1 MSKIKINFSQ
11 IKVCENELKDIFD
24 IIEND
29 VESLYILKNNKCI
42 RSYGFDLLYSNLDKE
57 ISDLKERNLNIS
69 VLNKALSDIRQRYN
83 LYEDKISQDMS
94 IVDNISGE
102 SRIISNIN
110 ANSAVPQKKPDAA
123 QNNSDGWNVKFGHL
137 EGKFGLNSA
146 KTKIFSSE
154 KGLFA
159 NGEVKNKTSDIRNN
173 RSVEFKILEGSASLV
188 HAENKWKNEYG
199 EVSANVDAFK
209 VTGEAGAKAQWRKD
223 GKFDPFVGATIGAG
237 AVVASGEVEGKWGND
252 DFNINGKA
260 KAEVT
265 AGEAKASVGVGR
277 LDNSSKYGIKGDFKA
292 EAYVARGEVKGGID
306 IFGIKVD
313 ATVGGKV
320 VAAGIGGE
328 FEVSNTG
335 ARVKASASALFGVD
349 AEIGVDFSGLFN
361 NIGKFFGK

>member
-102 SRIISNIN
+102 SRVIRNIN
-110 ANSAVPQKKPDAA
+110 ANSAVPQKNPDAA

-188 HAENKWKNEYG
+188 HAEKDWKNEYE
-199 EVSANVDAFK
+199 EVSANVDMFK
-209 VTGEAGAKAQWRKD
+209 VNGEAGAKAQWLKG

-260 KAEVT
+260 KAEVSG
-265 AGEAKASVGVGR
+265 AEAKADVGIGKLENGGHGV
-277 LDNSSKYGIKGDFKA
+277 KGEFKA
-292 EAYVARGEVKGGID
+292 EAYLARGEVKGGFE
-306 IFGIKVD
+306 IFGLKID
-313 ATVGGKV
+313 ATVGGK
-320 VAAGIGGE
+320 AGALGIGGG
-328 FEVSNTG
+328 FEVVNN
-335 ARVKASASALFGVD
+335 RVETKASVSALFGVD
-349 AEIGVDFSGLFN
+349 LKIGVDASGLFN
-361 NIGKFFGK
+361 NIGKFLFR